1 MRKINLLIAAFL
13 LMATA
18 AVGQERPVVIR
29 VGLLLDGK
37 GGQQRN
43 VNIVVQGSKILKID
57 SAPADASYDL
67 RTLTVLPGL
76 IDTHV
81 HISFHFGKD
90 GKANNR
96 GETAEEQAYYTAEN
110 AYVTLMA
117 GFTTVQSVGAQADV
131 ALREAIARGMIP
143 GPRILTS
150 IRQLNENSGAPDQ
163 LRELVRKLKED
174 GADVVKIF
182 ASKSIR
188 DGGGQTMTDEQLVAV
203 CGEAKNVGLRTMVHA
218 HAAEAIKAAVR
229 AGCGQIE
236 HGVFVDDEALKMMAD
251 RGVYFDPNVGL
262 VIQNYLRN
270 KQRFLGVGNY
280 TEEGFA
286 YMEKAVG
293 LNNAMI
299 KKAVATPGLKLVM
312 GTDAVAGAHGLNAD
326 ELIARVREGGQ
337 KPMDAIVSATS
348 LAAKSMNLE
357 TTIGSLAPGME
368 ADLIAVD
375 GDPSKDITALKR
387 VVFVMKSGKVYKN
400 LSH

>member
-150 IRQLNENSGAPDQ
+150 IRQVNENSGAPDQ

-218 HAAEAIKAAVR
+218 HAAGAIKAAVR

-286 YMEKAVG
+286 YM
-293 LNNAMI
+293 
-299 KKAVATPGLKLVM
+299 
-312 GTDAVAGAHGLNAD
+312 
-326 ELIARVREGGQ
+326 
-337 KPMDAIVSATS
+337 
-348 LAAKSMNLE
+348 
-357 TTIGSLAPGME
+357 
-368 ADLIAVD
+368 
-375 GDPSKDITALKR
+375 
-387 VVFVMKSGKVYKN
+387 
-400 LSH
+400 